1 MLTPTQ
7 VSLDADLVESL
18 QQIAAEQGLT
28 LDQVISD
35 LARQYLRQARRAK
48 LQREAEA
55 YQALYVDL
63 KSKYLGQHVAIHDG
77 NLVDHDAD
85 PVVLVRRVRQRF
97 GHAPIL
103 IRQVEEQPDRE
114 FVLRSPRLETS
125 T

>member
-77 NLVDHDAD
+77 NLVDHDTD